1 MLYFVFS
8 LALFTGCN
16 SQTQT
21 KGSDISNIGQQA
33 VITPTSIPVR
43 KRPVKV
49 NKKILKFRVLKK
61 NMKKNLEQL
70 MKVEI
75 LFRLK
80 VLTWIKKREPF
91 IILMAL

>member
-1 MLYFVFS
+1 MKRSYIYIILFFS
-8 LALFTGCN
+8 IALFIGCN

-21 KGSDISNIGQQA
+21 KDCDISNIGQQA

-43 KRPVKV
+43 KRPAKV
-49 NKKILKFRVLKK
+49 NKKILKPHVLKK

-75 LFRLK
+75 LFRQN
-80 VLTWIKKREPF
+80 
-91 IILMAL
+91 